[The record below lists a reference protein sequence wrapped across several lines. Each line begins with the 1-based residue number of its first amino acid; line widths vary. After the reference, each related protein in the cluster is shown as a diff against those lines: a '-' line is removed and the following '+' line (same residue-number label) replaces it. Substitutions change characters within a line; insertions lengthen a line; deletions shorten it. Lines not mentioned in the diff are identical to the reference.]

1 MSVDIRVE
9 ENVGIVSV
17 NFFLEIRKRIRNKFV
32 RFLTYSS
39 SKKRER
45 ECRRAEFVDESRF
58 RKGKYKFNVP
68 HDVQPN
74 GGDFKQQ
81 VDRCIILAERD
92 NQSQRI
98 DTNQKKKKKKKK
110 KKCRPFFSHLEQRT
124 ACMKNANP

>member
-9 ENVGIVSV
+9 ENIGIVSV
-17 NFFLEIRKRIRNKFV
+17 NFFLEIRKRIRNNLV

-58 RKGKYKFNVP
+58 WKGKYEFNVP

-110 KKCRPFFSHLEQRT
+110 
-124 ACMKNANP
+124 NAGHSFLTSSKGQHA